1 MAVAA
6 PVVLCVVAVYCPR
19 HHTDDIHEENIFGK
33 IESNA
38 EIEIE
43 GVGLNRTV
51 KATM

>member
-6 PVVLCVVAVYCPR
+6 PVVLCVVAVSR

-51 KATM
+51 KATTM